1 MKKLLTIPILFLFAN
16 LQATNYYVSNTGNN
30 SNAGTS
36 TGAPWQTVAKVVSSF
51 SSINS
56 GDSVLFK
63 RGDVFTVSASIL
75 LTKSGIKFGAYGTG
89 ARPVLTCL
97 TTVTGWTL
105 VSTGLYKASVSCP
118 NDLRFV
124 TIDGQPVEWGRTP
137 NKNNGLNSYYY
148 SSSYNNGTTK
158 TITLSGLPASPDRT
172 GNRFCLKGEVWAT
185 LGIAYCISQSG
196 STLTYRVGANN
207 PLGQNPSFRYPSR
220 SGTGIC
226 FVGNVADCDQ
236 YGEWA
241 YDSTANEL
249 YMYFGGV
256 DPNTKVVKAS
266 TADKIFDF
274 AGFVNASVDNLELE
288 GANQAS
294 IFGKNGGAN
303 GSMAFRNLK
312 INGSG
317 SKGILFS
324 NQQNVTMTDDTA
336 VNVYSVSFRINSAT
350 VRDGATIQRN
360 SISDNGPF
368 ETMGYAGDFSEDGTA
383 IVCGANN
390 AVISH
395 NYINRSYYHG
405 IWFTGS
411 NVVVDTNYINRFSMF
426 STDCGGLYSFALNGY
441 GSVTTYTNRFAR
453 NNVIDSG
460 ISWVYG
466 YSSLISPAA
475 RGIYN
480 DARAH
485 NILYQNNLVN
495 NCDMVSANN
504 SPVGITH
511 RGNTYIGNRGIN
523 FRRLKI
529 GNSTDFEIKDNIISL
544 NNPNGIMFAYYT
556 DSLGSQTIAQD
567 FAGDVSIDSNI
578 CNNAGSSYNVQ
589 TNVSPSTNYT
599 LPAWQTLTGVSASDT
614 LVKYFQVGETGR
626 KVIINWANQSNIFPL
641 NYKYSDYRGNSYNN
655 GTITLPAYGFILLYY
670 TAALDGNP
678 QPPVIT
684 NPGEPVMVP
693 WIVQP

>member
-1 MKKLLTIPILFLFAN
+1 MKYLLTILFFWTN
-16 LQATNYYVSNTGNN
+16 FVHATNYYVSSSTGSN

-36 TGAPWQTVAKVVSSF
+36 TGAAWLTLSKVVSSL

-56 GDSVLFK
+56 GDSVLLE
-63 RGDVFTVSASIL
+63 RGGTFYISASVL
-75 LTKSGIKFGAYGTG
+75 LTKSGVKFGTYGVG
-89 ARPVLTCL
+89 ARPIVTTL

-105 VSTGLYKASVSCP
+105 VSTGLYKASVTCP
-118 NDLRFV
+118 NDLRYV
-124 TIDGQPVEWGRTP
+124 TIDGAPVEWGRTP
-137 NKNNGLNSYYY
+137 NKNLGQASYYY
-148 SSSYNNGTTK
+148 SSSYSNVTPK
-158 TITLSGLPASPDRT
+158 TITLSGLPATDRT
-172 GNRFCLKGEVWAT
+172 GNRFCLKGEVWST

-207 PLGQNPSFRYPSR
+207 PLGQSPSFRYPSR
-220 SGTGIC
+220 AGTGIC
-226 FVGNVADCDQ
+226 FVGNVIDCDQ

-241 YDSTANEL
+241 YDSTAQEL
-249 YMYFGGV
+249 YMFFGNIA
-256 DPNTKVVKAS
+256 PSTKIVKAA
-266 TADKIFDF
+266 TVDKIFDF
-274 AGFVNASVDNLELE
+274 AGFVNASVEGLELE
-288 GANQAS
+288 GANQAA
-294 IFGKNGGAN
+294 IFGKNGGGS
-303 GSMAFRNLK
+303 GSMIFRNIK

-317 SKGILFS
+317 SKGIIFS

-336 VNVYSVSFRINSAT
+336 VNVYSTSFRINSAT

-360 SISDNGPF
+360 YILDNGPF
-368 ETMGYAGDFSEDGTA
+368 ETMGYAGDFSEDGSA

-390 AVISH
+390 ATITH

-411 NVVVDTNYINRFSMF
+411 NVVVDTNYINRFSMY
-426 STDCGGLYSFALNGY
+426 SDDDGGLYSFALNAY
-441 GSVTTYTNRFAR
+441 GSITTYTNRVAR
-453 NNVIDSG
+453 NNIIDSG
-460 ISWVYG
+460 VSWVYG
-466 YSSLISPAA
+466 YSSLITPAA

-504 SPVGITH
+504 SPIGITH

-529 GNSTDFEIKDNIISL
+529 GNSTDFAIKDNVISL
-544 NNPNGIMFAYYT
+544 NNPNGLMFAYYT

-567 FAGDVSIDSNI
+567 FAGDVAVDSNI
-578 CNNAGSSYNVQ
+578 CNNAASSYNVQ

-599 LPAWQTLTGVSASDT
+599 LSAWRTLTGVSANDT
-614 LVKYFQVGETGR
+614 QVKYVPLGETGR
-626 KVIINWANQSNIFPL
+626 KVIVNWANQSNTFSL
-641 NYKYSDYRGNSYNN
+641 NYKYSDYRGTAYNT
-655 GTITLPAYGFILLYY
+655 GSITLPAYGFILLYY
-670 TAALDGNP
+670 TAPLDGEP

-684 NPGEPVMVP
+684 TPGDPVRVP
-693 WIVQP
+693 WRIN